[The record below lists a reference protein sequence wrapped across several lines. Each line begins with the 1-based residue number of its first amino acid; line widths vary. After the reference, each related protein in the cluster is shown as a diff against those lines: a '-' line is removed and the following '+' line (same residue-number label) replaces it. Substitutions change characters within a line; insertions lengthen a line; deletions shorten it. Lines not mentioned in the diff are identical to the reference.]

1 MQYTDENNARETIAA
16 SAGIVL
22 ADFSAQWCAPCRML
36 EPIVDRLD
44 TENPDVTVL
53 EIDVDASLGLAREY
67 DVMSFPTLIFF
78 VDGRPCRRIVGA
90 RGIAPL
96 REELEQLRA
105 SLLAR
110 PTT

>member
-1 MQYTDENNARETIAA
+1 MQYTDENSARETIVA
-16 SAGIVL
+16 SEGIVL
-22 ADFSAQWCAPCRML
+22 ADFSAEWCAPCRML
-36 EPIVDRLD
+36 EPIIDRLGA
-44 TENPDVTVL
+44 ENPDVTVL
-53 EIDVDASLGLAREY
+53 KIDVDASLGLAREY

-78 VDGRPCRRIVGA
+78 VDGRPRQRLVGA

-105 SLLAR
+105 SALAG